1 MSHFRK
7 ILTSRPIAFFGV
19 RRSRSFKDLTITP
32 ERNEMERFFRCRLVI
47 YGLGYQGSKVR
58 TLMIQKTIFWPFQL
72 NELTWRGGAGVT
84 LTIDSRPASSVEDQG
99 HRKFKHIF
107 PWGTDQECFHCH
119 HFRTNDHNN
128 IAGTDVHVWTIR
140 WHQHGLFFFI
150 FSHQRNLTS
159 KLHLKYT
166 KQTLIPQFGRKLKYE
181 LTEQKWPWKV
191 NIYFLVT
198 YTVKNSVPSVD
209 VYTHWVHSS
218 HFFLCVVDW
227 IMLQRAVQHLDR
239 PKCDICHQSLVIY
252 IEKPVDTSMVL
263 IFLQTN

>member
-1 MSHFRK
+1 MVRLRIKRVRLRTSVSSNLHQQTWRSLSFRWHLFVFLSADSHNIYMSHFRK

-47 YGLGYQGSKVR
+47 YRLGYQGSKVR

-128 IAGTDVHVWTIR
+128 MAGTDVHV
-140 WHQHGLFFFI
+140 
-150 FSHQRNLTS
+150 
-159 KLHLKYT
+159 
-166 KQTLIPQFGRKLKYE
+166 
-181 LTEQKWPWKV
+181 
-191 NIYFLVT
+191 
-198 YTVKNSVPSVD
+198 
-209 VYTHWVHSS
+209 
-218 HFFLCVVDW
+218 
-227 IMLQRAVQHLDR
+227 
-239 PKCDICHQSLVIY
+239 
-252 IEKPVDTSMVL
+252 
-263 IFLQTN
+263 